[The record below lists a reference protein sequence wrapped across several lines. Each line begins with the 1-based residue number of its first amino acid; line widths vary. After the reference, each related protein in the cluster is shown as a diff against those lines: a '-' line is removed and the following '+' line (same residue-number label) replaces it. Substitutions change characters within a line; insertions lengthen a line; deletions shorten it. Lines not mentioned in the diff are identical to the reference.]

1 MMMIY
6 ENIRLALFSLKAN
19 KMRALLTMLGII
31 IGIGSVIAIMT
42 VGDSV
47 TSTVADSMSSL
58 GANNITVTLEERKDD
73 EEASDAM
80 FGMNWG
86 SSKDENAKQPTQK
99 DHIRR
104 YIILLCRLNAKQ
116 PTQKDYITTD
126 MLRQMKEAFGDS
138 ITAYSITE
146 QVGSGSIQQ
155 NAESGKAN
163 VSVMGT
169 SLGYFLANDVQLVQ
183 GSYFSEEE
191 LENGAMVA
199 LLSEEA
205 LDDLFHGDAD
215 AAVGSTMTVSVN
227 DKYYNLIIEGV
238 YAKDEDETMSMY
250 SMFMNSDATNLYI
263 PLKTAQDINH
273 ASGYQTLTVVVDPNQ
288 NPDQLAADI
297 ESYFDNLYRNNR
309 DFIVSATSMAS
320 MVSIMETMMSTITTA
335 IALIGGIALVVGG
348 IGVMNIMLVSI
359 TERTREIGTR
369 KALGAPN
376 SSIRLQFIIESIVIC
391 LIGGAIGIVV
401 GCVGCIAAA
410 NYIGASAVPSVKS
423 ILISLGFSMAIGV
436 FFGYYPANKAA
447 KLNPI
452 DALRYE

>member
-99 DHIRR
+99 D
-104 YIILLCRLNAKQ
+104 
-116 PTQKDYITTD
+116 YITTD

-199 LLSEEA
+199 LISEEA

-320 MVSIMETMMSTITTA
+320 MVSIMETMMSTNHNGDCFDWWYCSCRGRYRGHEYHA
-335 IALIGGIALVVGG
+335 GIHYGANEG
-348 IGVMNIMLVSI
+348 NWYPKSTRR
-359 TERTREIGTR
+359 TELLHPPAVYHRVHCDLPDRGR
-369 KALGAPN
+369 DRYC
-376 SSIRLQFIIESIVIC
+376 SRLRW
-391 LIGGAIGIVV
+391 
-401 GCVGCIAAA
+401 
-410 NYIGASAVPSVKS
+410 
-423 ILISLGFSMAIGV
+423 
-436 FFGYYPANKAA
+436 
-447 KLNPI
+447 
-452 DALRYE
+452 RYCSR

>member
-58 GANNITVTLEERKDD
+58 GANNITVTLKERKDD

-86 SSKDENAKQPTQK
+86 SSKDE
-99 DHIRR
+99 
-104 YIILLCRLNAKQ
+104 NAKQ

-401 GCVGCIAAA
+401 GCVGGIAAA